1 MQRWHLE
8 ILLFTKI
15 ESFSFWN
22 YGQLTPIF
30 GFMIKS
36 LFLNKTSFILLTT
49 IVFDFHIA
57 IFNAIADII
66 PIRGVHL

>member
-1 MQRWHLE
+1 
-8 ILLFTKI
+8 
-15 ESFSFWN
+15 
-22 YGQLTPIF
+22 
-30 GFMIKS
+30 MIKS

-66 PIRGVHL
+66 PIRGVPV